1 MIELNLSNWD
11 TRIRVC
17 AGLSYLPRA
26 PNGCYTACLEFIR
39 MSKDTF
45 DILFLIARP
54 AAGKSEIIDYL
65 KRTPE
70 GVRRAAY
77 HIGPFTELDDFPIL
91 WEWFEEDDILD
102 RMGLPRLH
110 SDAEGYFRFRELW
123 HVLIERLGVTYGKL
137 LRDRPDF
144 HEAGGTAIVEFARG
158 AEHGGFAAA
167 FDHFP
172 EAMLARGAI
181 LYVDVSWEES
191 LRKNRARFNP
201 ARPDSI
207 LEHGLQDGMLERLY
221 RDSDWPEF
229 SGGNPDVIQIKSV
242 PVPYAIFPNTDDVT
256 TGRGP
261 ALGARLEQV
270 LGKLWRS
277 YALHKEA

>member
-1 MIELNLSNWD
+1 
-11 TRIRVC
+11 
-17 AGLSYLPRA
+17 
-26 PNGCYTACLEFIR
+26 

-65 KRTPE
+65 KRRPE
-70 GVRRAAY
+70 EVRRSAY

-91 WEWFEEDDILD
+91 WAWFEEDDILE
-102 RMGLPRLH
+102 RMGLARLH
-110 SDAEGYFRFRELW
+110 SDADGYFLFSALW
-123 HVLIERLGVTYGKL
+123 HVLIERLGVAYGKL

-144 HEAGGTAIVEFARG
+144 HQAGGTVIVEFARG

-172 EAMLARGAI
+172 EVMLRRGAI
-181 LYVDVSWEES
+181 LYIDVSWEES
-191 LRKNRARFNP
+191 LRKNHARFNP

-207 LEHGLQDGMLERLY
+207 LEHGLRDSTLERLY
-221 RDSDWPEF
+221 RESDWPQF
-229 SGGNPDVIQIKSV
+229 SAGDPDFIRIHGI
-242 PVPYAIFPNTDDVT
+242 PVPYASFPNMDDVT

-270 LGKLWRS
+270 LGKLWLR